1 MAQYGGYNNQSGYG
15 SNDRYGQSG
24 GYAQQGNPYG
34 APQAMNPY
42 GAPSQNTYGQ
52 QDPYRTAE
60 QGYGQNLQQG
70 RQGDIPLQQMNGRK
84 DEEMP
89 STTLSILDQIKNL
102 RPIMDDLRNR
112 QTTIEGLQK
121 QSLNDPNASAE
132 TQVNKRLERENT
144 AVMSKHRAL
153 VERLRVLK
161 SRPDAKNEQNMSQIG
176 LLERNIR
183 QLIKSYQDLDERYS
197 KELRNQI
204 KRQYRIVRP
213 EASEMEVDEAS
224 QSTSNN
230 QVFSQ
235 ALMEGERRGQAQ
247 SALQA
252 VRGRHEAIEKIEGQI
267 RELAALFNDMN
278 VLVVQQEPVV
288 TQINQQS
295 EVVQENVNQANVQL
309 DGAITKARAANR
321 KKWYCLGIAIL
332 IIIIIVIIVVVVVEV
347 LKNR

>member
-1 MAQYGGYNNQSGYG
+1 
-15 SNDRYGQSG
+15 
-24 GYAQQGNPYG
+24 
-34 APQAMNPY
+34 
-42 GAPSQNTYGQ
+42 
-52 QDPYRTAE
+52 
-60 QGYGQNLQQG
+60 
-70 RQGDIPLQQMNGRK
+70 MNGRK

-235 ALMEGERRGQAQ
+235 AVCF
-247 SALQA
+247 S
-252 VRGRHEAIEKIEGQI
+252 
-267 RELAALFNDMN
+267 
-278 VLVVQQEPVV
+278 
-288 TQINQQS
+288 
-295 EVVQENVNQANVQL
+295 
-309 DGAITKARAANR
+309 
-321 KKWYCLGIAIL
+321 
-332 IIIIIVIIVVVVVEV
+332 
-347 LKNR
+347 